1 MIEIYT
7 DGSCSVNSGKGG
19 WGLVI
24 VKDGTVIQEESGV
37 AFDTTNNRMELT
49 AFLKAMQIMDENEG
63 ELYYTIYT
71 DSAYIANCFKD
82 KWYQKWLA
90 NGWKTSN
97 RTAIKNQ
104 DLWKLILKL
113 HRESRHHITIVHVK
127 GHNGNK
133 FNERADTLATSW
145 RGII

>member
-19 WGLVI
+19 WGVVI
-24 VKDGTVIQEESGV
+24 VQDGEIIREECGAAV
-37 AFDTTNNRMELT
+37 DTTNNRMELT
-49 AFLKAMQIMDENEG
+49 AFLKALQIMEEQEEEVD
-63 ELYYTIYT
+63 YSIYT
-71 DSAYIANCFKD
+71 DSAYIANCFIE

-90 NGWKTSN
+90 NGWKAAN

-104 DLWKLILKL
+104 DLWKAILKI
-113 HRESRHHITIVHVK
+113 HRHSVHHITIVHVK
-127 GHNGNK
+127 GHQGNK

-145 RGII
+145 RGM

>member
-19 WGLVI
+19 WGVVI
-24 VKDGTVIQEESGV
+24 VENGEISREECGSAV
-37 AFDTTNNRMELT
+37 DTTNNRMELT
-49 AFLKAMQIMDENEG
+49 AFLKALQIMEEKDEVVD
-63 ELYYTIYT
+63 YTIYT

-82 KWYQKWLA
+82 KWYQKWLV
-90 NGWKTSN
+90 NGWKAAN

-104 DLWKLILKL
+104 DLWKAILKI
-113 HRESRHHITIVHVK
+113 HRHSIHNITIVHIK
-127 GHNGNK
+127 GHQGDR

-145 RGII
+145 RGM

>member
-24 VKDGTVIQEESGV
+24 VEDGKVTREECGA

-49 AFLKAMQIMDENEG
+49 AFLKAMQIMDESEG
-63 ELYYTIYT
+63 DLYYTIYT

-82 KWYQKWLA
+82 KWYQKW
-90 NGWKTSN
+90 
-97 RTAIKNQ
+97 
-104 DLWKLILKL
+104 
-113 HRESRHHITIVHVK
+113 
-127 GHNGNK
+127 
-133 FNERADTLATSW
+133 
-145 RGII
+145 

>member
-7 DGSCSVNSGKGG
+7 DGSCSVNTGEGG

-24 VKDGTVIQEESGV
+24 VKDGVVVQEECGAAV
-37 AFDTTNNRMELT
+37 DTTNNRMELT
-49 AFLKAMQIMDENEG
+49 AFLKAMQIMEES
-63 ELYYTIYT
+63 EEPVEYTIYT

-90 NGWKTSN
+90 NGWKASN

-104 DLWKLILKL
+104 DLWKAII
-113 HRESRHHITIVHVK
+113 HIHKTTHNMVTIVHVK
-127 GHNGNK
+127 GHQGNK
-133 FNERADTLATSW
+133 YNERADLLATSW
-145 RGII
+145 RGM

>member
-19 WGLVI
+19 WGVVI
-24 VKDGTVIQEESGV
+24 VQDGNIIREECGAAV
-37 AFDTTNNRMELT
+37 DTTNNRMELT
-49 AFLKAMQIMDENEG
+49 AFLKALQIMEEH
-63 ELYYTIYT
+63 EEEVEYSIYT
-71 DSAYIANCFKD
+71 DSAYIANCFIE

-90 NGWKTSN
+90 NGWKAAN

-104 DLWKLILKL
+104 DLWKAILKI
-113 HRESRHHITIVHVK
+113 HRHSIHHITIVHVK
-127 GHNGNK
+127 GHQGNK

-145 RGII
+145 RGM